1 MNLNGRGGGGGPCAR
16 ISGAVNDAG
25 SGARV
30 RRDTLQLQKGEGG
43 ICILGG
49 DWPRARQLMHLYRPP
64 LLSFPIMPLSQCA
77 AQSIKY
83 SSEK

>member
-1 MNLNGRGGGGGPCAR
+1 MAEA
-16 ISGAVNDAG
+16 AVAVRAHG
-25 SGARV
+25 SPEPRMTRV
-30 RRDTLQLQKGEGG
+30 RRDTLQLQKGEGD

-64 LLSFPIMPLSQCA
+64 LLSFPIMPLSQRA